1 MEKRTRK
8 PRRRRRSG
16 RGRFPRERGPAPGE
30 RSVVRN
36 VLLAIFSAFIVFHLA
51 VIVISPN
58 SSSYP
63 GRAFSWLL
71 QPYGAALGLNTPWNF
86 FSPDPAHTMYLRL
99 QLHWQN
105 EDGSFARDS
114 EELFFPRARDL
125 REMDLSKRRELYA
138 MRYLMLDPRRVEA
151 LFGPWVCGRYQGLSN
166 LTVEHI
172 VQPIPDL
179 DKAARLSVDSWR
191 TEEAMKSFGRVDYR
205 CTQTG
210 DEVTL

>member
-8 PRRRRRSG
+8 PRRRGRSG
-16 RGRFPRERGPAPGE
+16 RGRFPRERGPAPQE
-30 RSVVRN
+30 RGAARGL
-36 VLLAIFSAFIVFHLA
+36 LLAVFSIFIVFQLT

-58 SSSYP
+58 GASAP
-63 GRAFSWLL
+63 GRALSWLL

-151 LFGPWVCGRYQGLSN
+151 LFGPWVCARFKGLSN
-166 LTVEHI
+166 LSVEHI

-179 DKAARLSVDSWR
+179 EKAALLSVESWR
-191 TEEAMKSFGRVDYR
+191 DDETMRSFGRVEYR
-205 CTQTG
+205 CTQAS
-210 DEVTL
+210 DEVNL